1 MWSARLGEFVALFL
15 VINPIEVVPGYL
27 GMVGHIRKS
36 AAKARIALQ
45 GVAIA
50 FVILVFFQFSGKL
63 LLEQLHVPLRAFQ
76 IAGGIMVFLVALD
89 MVRGASH
96 DSEDVPLGHLN
107 LAIYP
112 LAVPKIAG
120 PAAMLTIIVISDDD
134 RYNLPGQLGTVAVLA
149 VVMAIQFALLLAA
162 VPVSRLLGR
171 SGAGVISRIMG
182 MILAALAVSTT
193 LSAIADW
200 LNLPK
205 L

>member
-1 MWSARLGEFVALFL
+1 
-15 VINPIEVVPGYL
+15 
-27 GMVGHIRKS
+27 
-36 AAKARIALQ
+36 
-45 GVAIA
+45 
-50 FVILVFFQFSGKL
+50 
-63 LLEQLHVPLRAFQ
+63 
-76 IAGGIMVFLVALD
+76 